1 MQGIADYEFL
11 RSLGWGNLGQCFL
24 ARRPPRLPVDAEFC
38 AVKVLACESTADT
51 FRRAAGLLRACAHI
65 HSPYLV
71 TLYDTGQHDGVFY
84 YAMEYLSEGSLSRT
98 AHPVR
103 GPAALRAV
111 ADVAQAAASMHSAGL
126 VHGAIKP
133 GNVLLTTI
141 GAKLA
146 DPGLAPIFRP
156 GITVTGRGSAAS
168 LEFTDP
174 AVLEGEVPNA
184 AADVWSLGALLHR
197 AVTGRG
203 VYGDVPDGDGLFA
216 LRWIVGT
223 RPALSGDLPG
233 PIAEIVRDCLAP
245 AAHRPSA
252 AVVADRLAE
261 HSVADGRS
269 ASSRTE
275 PDGRSASSRSEAVG

>member
-24 ARRPPRLPVDAEFC
+24 ARRPPRVPVEAEFC
-38 AVKVLACESTADT
+38 TVKVLACESTADT
-51 FRRAAGLLRACAHI
+51 FRRAAALLRACAHI

-84 YAMEYLSEGSLSRT
+84 YAMEYLSEGSLSKP

-103 GPAALRAV
+103 GMAAVRVV

-133 GNVLLTTI
+133 GNVLLTTV

-146 DPGLAPIFRP
+146 DPGLAPVFRP
-156 GITVTGRGSAAS
+156 GITLTGRGSASS
-168 LEFTDP
+168 LEFADP
-174 AVLEGEVPNA
+174 DVLEGDVPSP
-184 AADVWSLGALLHR
+184 AADVWSLGVLLHR

-203 VYGDVPDGDGLFA
+203 IYGDLPDGDGVFA
-216 LRWIVGT
+216 LRWVVST
-223 RPALSGDLPG
+223 RPALSSELPG

-245 AAHRPSA
+245 PGRRPTA
-252 AVVADRLAE
+252 AVVADRLAAQSIGE
-261 HSVADGRS
+261 ADGRS
-269 ASSRTE
+269 ASSR
-275 PDGRSASSRSEAVG
+275 GEAVG

>member
-38 AVKVLACESTADT
+38 VVKVLACESTADT

-71 TLYDTGQHDGVFY
+71 ALYDTGQHDGVFY
-84 YAMEYLSEGSLSRT
+84 YAMEYLSEGSLAKPT
-98 AHPVR
+98 HPVR
-103 GPAALRAV
+103 GQAAVRAV

-133 GNVLLTTI
+133 GNVLLTTV

-146 DPGLAPIFRP
+146 DPGLAPAFRP

-174 AVLEGEVPNA
+174 AVLDGEVPGP

-197 AVTGRG
+197 AVAGRG
-203 VYGDVPDGDGLFA
+203 VYGDVPEGDGLFA
-216 LRWIVGT
+216 LRWVMDT
-223 RPALSGDLPG
+223 RPALTSALPG
-233 PIAEIVRDCLAP
+233 PVAEIVRDCLVP

-252 AVVADRLAE
+252 AVVADRLAAL
-261 HSVADGRS
+261 SVPD
-269 ASSRTE
+269 ASSRAE
-275 PDGRSASSRSEAVG
+275 PDGSSRAEGVG